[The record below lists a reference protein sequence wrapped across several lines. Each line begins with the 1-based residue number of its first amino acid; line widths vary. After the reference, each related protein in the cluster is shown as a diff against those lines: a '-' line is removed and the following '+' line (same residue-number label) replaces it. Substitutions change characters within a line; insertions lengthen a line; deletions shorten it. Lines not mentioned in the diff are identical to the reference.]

1 MMLVGS
7 RQASRLGLSAD
18 PAAPSIQPTQ
28 AELAANI
35 RTAET
40 LAVSPAVPARANEVI
55 E

>member
-1 MMLVGS
+1 MLVGS
-7 RQASRLGLSAD
+7 RQPSRLGRSAD

-28 AELAANI
+28 AELAASI

-40 LAVSPAVPARANEVI
+40 LAVSPAVQARGNEVI

>member
-1 MMLVGS
+1 MLVGN
-7 RQASRLGLSAD
+7 RQASRSGLSAD

-35 RTAET
+35 STAET
-40 LAVSPAVPARANEVI
+40 LAVSRAVQARANEVI

>member
-1 MMLVGS
+1 MLVGS
-7 RQASRLGLSAD
+7 RQASRLGLPAD

-35 RTAET
+35 RTADT
-40 LAVSPAVPARANEVI
+40 FAVSPAVPARANEAI